1 MPKINTEAALK
12 AIIKEHGLDKLQE
25 GEELSEAAAK
35 ALLQHVTDAAYAALS
50 EGEDKEDVMDDD
62 DDAEEKAEKKDVKEN
77 KKAVKEAKKPV
88 KEEDDEDDEDDS
100 EDDEDD
106 VKEAKK
112 GGKKPVKESKK
123 KVKEEDDSDEDDSED
138 DDEKDDLKESF
149 GTHFKAI
156 FEGTELSEESIGN
169 LSILFES
176 AIGAEVNKRVRATTK
191 RLQEEKELEV
201 AAAKAELEEQ
211 ADQYLTYAVNEWAE
225 KNRVALRHS
234 VKVDIMES
242 FIGGIRKLF
251 LEHNFN
257 IPEGD
262 IAKVDEQA
270 EEISTLKAKLAE
282 SVKEAAKVEQALD
295 EAQRKIAFTELTE
308 GMSTLDKEKMRELVE
323 GKTYTSA
330 EAFAK
335 GAAIIKEGYFT
346 KKALKMVAEEA
357 PIISEDEAIP
367 SPRKKAQDDY
377 MSRLAAM
384 MR

>member
-1 MPKINTEAALK
+1 MPKINKEAELK
-12 AIIKEHGLDKLQE
+12 AIIKEHGLDKLRE

-50 EGEDKEDVMDDD
+50 EGEDEK
-62 DDAEEKAEKKDVKEN
+62 DDAEDKDMDNDKDADEK
-77 KKAVKEAKKPV
+77 
-88 KEEDDEDDEDDS
+88 
-100 EDDEDD
+100 DDEDD
-106 VKEAKK
+106 VEESKK

-123 KVKEEDDSDEDDSED
+123 KVKEDDEDDSDDEDDDAE

-176 AIGAEVNKRVRATTK
+176 AIGAEVNKRVRAATK

-270 EEISTLKAKLAE
+270 EEISELKARLAE
-282 SVKEAAKVEQALD
+282 STKETAKVERALD
-295 EAQRKIAFTELTE
+295 EAKRKIAFTELTE

-323 GKTYTSA
+323 GKTYSSA
-330 EAFAK
+330 EAFAN
-335 GAAIIKEGYFT
+335 GAKIIKEGYFT

-357 PIISEDEAIP
+357 PIISEDKEIP

-377 MSRLAAM
+377 MSRLASM

>member
-1 MPKINTEAALK
+1 MPKINTEAQLK
-12 AIIKEHGLDKLQE
+12 AIRGLDKLHE
-25 GEELSEAAAK
+25 GEK
-35 ALLQHVTDAAYAALS
+35 
-50 EGEDKEDVMDDD
+50 
-62 DDAEEKAEKKDVKEN
+62 DDADDKDMVDDKDDEEEKDDKKDVKEGE
-77 KKAVKEAKKPV
+77 KPVKEAKKKV
-88 KEEDDEDDEDDS
+88 KEDDEDADDSEDDKEMEDDEDDS
-100 EDDEDD
+100 DDEDD
-106 VKEAKK
+106 A
-112 GGKKPVKESKK
+112 
-123 KVKEEDDSDEDDSED
+123 EDDDDED
-138 DDEKDDLKESF
+138 DDEKDDLEESF

-176 AIGAEVNKRVRATTK
+176 AIGAEVNKRVKAATK

-242 FIGGIRKLF
+242 FIGGLRKLF

-308 GMSTLDKEKMRELVE
+308 GMTTLDKEKMRELVE

-330 EAFAK
+330 EAFTK

-357 PIISEDEAIP
+357 PIISEDEEIP

>member
-1 MPKINTEAALK
+1 MPKINKEAALK

-50 EGEDKEDVMDDD
+50 EGEDKDTDDD
-62 DDAEEKAEKKDVKEN
+62 DKEDVKE
-77 KKAVKEAKKPV
+77 
-88 KEEDDEDDEDDS
+88 
-100 EDDEDD
+100 
-106 VKEAKK
+106 
-112 GGKKPVKESKK
+112 GKKPVKEAKK
-123 KVKEEDDSDEDDSED
+123 KVKEDDEDVSDDEDDDAE

-176 AIGAEVNKRVRATTK
+176 AIGAEVNKRVKAATK

-211 ADQYLTYAVNEWAE
+211 ADQYLTYAVNEWTE

-242 FIGGIRKLF
+242 FIGGLRKLF

-295 EAQRKIAFTELTE
+295 EAQRKIAFAELTE

-335 GAAIIKEGYFT
+335 GAKIIKEGYFT

-357 PIISEDEAIP
+357 PIISEDEEIP

-377 MSRLAAM
+377 MTRLASM

>member
-1 MPKINTEAALK
+1 MPKINKEAALK

-35 ALLQHVTDAAYAALS
+35 ALLQHVTDAARAALS
-50 EGEDKEDVMDDD
+50 EGEDKEDDMDDAEDKDMDDD
-62 DDAEEKAEKKDVKEN
+62 DKEDVKEG
-77 KKAVKEAKKPV
+77 KKGGKKVVKE
-88 KEEDDEDDEDDS
+88 EDDEDDS
-100 EDDEDD
+100 EDD
-106 VKEAKK
+106 
-112 GGKKPVKESKK
+112 
-123 KVKEEDDSDEDDSED
+123 ED

-149 GTHFKAI
+149 GTHFRAI

-176 AIGAEVNKRVRATTK
+176 AIGAEVNKRVKAATK

-270 EEISTLKAKLAE
+270 EEISELKARLAE
-282 SVKEAAKVEQALD
+282 SSKEAAKVEQALD
-295 EAQRKIAFTELTE
+295 EAKRKIAFTELTE

-323 GKTYTSA
+323 GKTYASA
-330 EAFAK
+330 EAFSK
-335 GAAIIKEGYFT
+335 GAKIIKEGYFT

-357 PIISEDEAIP
+357 PIISEDEEIP

-377 MSRLAAM
+377 MSRLASM

>member
-1 MPKINTEAALK
+1 MPKINKEAALK
-12 AIIKEHGLDKLQE
+12 AIIKEHGLDKLRE

-50 EGEDKEDVMDDD
+50 EGED
-62 DDAEEKAEKKDVKEN
+62 EK
-77 KKAVKEAKKPV
+77 
-88 KEEDDEDDEDDS
+88 
-100 EDDEDD
+100 DDEDD
-106 VKEAKK
+106 VEESKK
-112 GGKKPVKESKK
+112 GGKNPVKESKK
-123 KVKEEDDSDEDDSED
+123 KVKEDDEDDEDDSDDEDDDAE

-149 GTHFKAI
+149 GAHFKAI

-270 EEISTLKAKLAE
+270 EEISELKARLAE
-282 SVKEAAKVEQALD
+282 STKETAKVEQALD

-323 GKTYTSA
+323 GKTYSSA
-330 EAFAK
+330 EAFAN
-335 GAAIIKEGYFT
+335 GAKIIKEGYFT

-357 PIISEDEAIP
+357 PIISEDKEIP

-377 MSRLAAM
+377 MSHLASM

>member
-1 MPKINTEAALK
+1 MPKINTEAQLK
-12 AIIKEHGLDKLQE
+12 AIHGLDKLHE
-25 GEELSEAAAK
+25 GEK
-35 ALLQHVTDAAYAALS
+35 DDVD
-50 EGEDKEDVMDDD
+50 DKDMVDDK
-62 DDAEEKAEKKDVKEN
+62 DDAEEKDDKKDVKEG
-77 KKAVKEAKKPV
+77 KKPVKEAKKKV
-88 KEEDDEDDEDDS
+88 KEDDEDAEDDTEDDKEMDDDEDDS

-106 VKEAKK
+106 VKEDKK

-123 KVKEEDDSDEDDSED
+123 KVKEEDDSDDEDAED

-176 AIGAEVNKRVRATTK
+176 AIGAEVNKRVKAATK
-191 RLQEEKELEV
+191 RLREEKELEV

-211 ADQYLTYAVNEWAE
+211 ADQYLTYVVNEWAE

-242 FIGGIRKLF
+242 FIGGLRKLF

-270 EEISTLKAKLAE
+270 EEISELKARLAE
-282 SVKEAAKVEQALD
+282 STKETAKVEQALD

-323 GKTYTSA
+323 GKTYSSA
-330 EAFAK
+330 EAFAN
-335 GAAIIKEGYFT
+335 GAKIIKEGYFA

-357 PIISEDEAIP
+357 PIISEDKEIP

-377 MSRLAAM
+377 MSRLASM

>member
-1 MPKINTEAALK
+1 MPKINKEAALK
-12 AIIKEHGLDKLQE
+12 AIIKEHGLDKLRE

-50 EGEDKEDVMDDD
+50 EGEDEK
-62 DDAEEKAEKKDVKEN
+62 DDAEDKDMDNDKDADEK
-77 KKAVKEAKKPV
+77 
-88 KEEDDEDDEDDS
+88 
-100 EDDEDD
+100 EDD
-106 VKEAKK
+106 VEESKK

-123 KVKEEDDSDEDDSED
+123 KVKEDDEDDSDDEDDDAE

-242 FIGGIRKLF
+242 FIGGLRKLF

-282 SVKEAAKVEQALD
+282 SVKESAKVEQALD
-295 EAQRKIAFTELTE
+295 EAQRKIAFAELTE
-308 GMSTLDKEKMRELVE
+308 GMTTLDKEKMRELVE

-346 KKALKMVAEEA
+346 KKALKMVTEEA
-357 PIISEDEAIP
+357 PIISEDKEIP

-377 MSRLAAM
+377 MTRLASM

>member
-1 MPKINTEAALK
+1 MPKINKEAALK
-12 AIIKEHGLDKLQE
+12 AIIKEHGLDKLRE

-50 EGEDKEDVMDDD
+50 EGEDEK
-62 DDAEEKAEKKDVKEN
+62 DDAEDKDMDNDKDADEK
-77 KKAVKEAKKPV
+77 
-88 KEEDDEDDEDDS
+88 
-100 EDDEDD
+100 DDEDD
-106 VKEAKK
+106 VEESKK

-123 KVKEEDDSDEDDSED
+123 KVKEDDEDDSDDEDDDAE

-270 EEISTLKAKLAE
+270 EEISELKARLAE
-282 SVKEAAKVEQALD
+282 STKETAKVEQALD

-323 GKTYTSA
+323 GKTYSSA
-330 EAFAK
+330 EAFAN
-335 GAAIIKEGYFT
+335 GAKIIKEGYFT

-357 PIISEDEAIP
+357 PIISEDKEIP

-377 MSRLAAM
+377 MSRLASM

>member
-1 MPKINTEAALK
+1 MPKINKEAALK

-50 EGEDKEDVMDDD
+50 EGEDEKDDAEDKDMDDD
-62 DDAEEKAEKKDVKEN
+62 KDADEK
-77 KKAVKEAKKPV
+77 
-88 KEEDDEDDEDDS
+88 
-100 EDDEDD
+100 DDEDD
-106 VKEAKK
+106 VEESKK

-123 KVKEEDDSDEDDSED
+123 KVKEDDEDDSDDEDDDAE

-176 AIGAEVNKRVRATTK
+176 AIGAEVNKRVKAATK

-270 EEISTLKAKLAE
+270 EEISTLKSKLAE

-295 EAQRKIAFTELTE
+295 EAQRKIAFAELTE

-323 GKTYTSA
+323 GKTYASA
-330 EAFAK
+330 EAFTNGAK
-335 GAAIIKEGYFT
+335 IIKEGYFT

-357 PIISEDEAIP
+357 PIISEDEEIP

-377 MSRLAAM
+377 MSRLASM

>member
-1 MPKINTEAALK
+1 MPKINKEAALK
-12 AIIKEHGLDKLQE
+12 AIIKEHGLDKLRE

-50 EGEDKEDVMDDD
+50 EGEDEK
-62 DDAEEKAEKKDVKEN
+62 DDAEDKDMDNDKDADEK
-77 KKAVKEAKKPV
+77 
-88 KEEDDEDDEDDS
+88 
-100 EDDEDD
+100 DDEDD
-106 VKEAKK
+106 VEESKK

-123 KVKEEDDSDEDDSED
+123 KVKEDDEDDSDDEDDDAE

-201 AAAKAELEEQ
+201 AAAKSELEEQ

-270 EEISTLKAKLAE
+270 EEIIELKARLAE
-282 SVKEAAKVEQALD
+282 STKETAKVEQALD

-323 GKTYTSA
+323 GKTYSSA
-330 EAFAK
+330 EAFAN
-335 GAAIIKEGYFT
+335 GAKIIKEGYFT

-357 PIISEDEAIP
+357 QIISEDKEIP

-377 MSRLAAM
+377 MSRLASM

>member
-1 MPKINTEAALK
+1 MPKINKEAALK
-12 AIIKEHGLDKLQE
+12 AIIKEHGLDKLRE

-50 EGEDKEDVMDDD
+50 EGEDEK
-62 DDAEEKAEKKDVKEN
+62 DDAEDKDMDNDKDADEKDG
-77 KKAVKEAKKPV
+77 
-88 KEEDDEDDEDDS
+88 
-100 EDDEDD
+100 EDD
-106 VKEAKK
+106 VEESEK

-123 KVKEEDDSDEDDSED
+123 KVKEDDEDDSDDEDDDAE

-270 EEISTLKAKLAE
+270 EEISELKARLAE
-282 SVKEAAKVEQALD
+282 STKETAKVEQALD
-295 EAQRKIAFTELTE
+295 EAKRKIAFTELTE

-323 GKTYTSA
+323 GKTYSSA
-330 EAFAK
+330 EAFAN
-335 GAAIIKEGYFT
+335 GAKIIKEGYFT

-357 PIISEDEAIP
+357 PIISEDKEIP

-377 MSRLAAM
+377 MSRLASM

>member
-1 MPKINTEAALK
+1 MPKINKEAEVEKKDADD
-12 AIIKEHGLDKLQE
+12 AKE
-25 GEELSEAAAK
+25 EEVKSKAK
-35 ALLQHVTDAAYAALS
+35 AKT
-50 EGEDKEDVMDDD
+50 KEA
-62 DDAEEKAEKKDVKEN
+62 DDAE
-77 KKAVKEAKKPV
+77 
-88 KEEDDEDDEDDS
+88 DDEKEDADDANEK
-100 EDDEDD
+100 DDEDD
-106 VKEAKK
+106 VKESKK
-112 GGKKPVKESKK
+112 GGKKVVKEGKK
-123 KVKEEDDSDEDDSED
+123 AVKEEDDEEDSDEE
-138 DDEKDDLKESF
+138 DDEKEDDEEDDEEEEKDDIKESF
-149 GTHFKAI
+149 GVHFKAI
-156 FEGTELSEESIGN
+156 FEGTELSEESVGQ

-176 AIGAEVNKRVRATTK
+176 AIGAEVNKRVAAATQ

-257 IPEGD
+257 IPEAD
-262 IAKVDEQA
+262 VAKVDEQA
-270 EEISTLKAKLAE
+270 EEITNLKDKLAE
-282 SVKEAAKVEQALD
+282 AAKEAAKVEKALD
-295 EAQRKIAFTELTE
+295 DAQRKIAFTELTE

-330 EAFAK
+330 EAFAH
-335 GAAIIKEGYFT
+335 GAKIIKEGYFT

-357 PIISEDEAIP
+357 PIISEDEEVP

-377 MSRLAAM
+377 MSRLASM

>member
-1 MPKINTEAALK
+1 MPKINKEAALK

-50 EGEDKEDVMDDD
+50 EGEDEK
-62 DDAEEKAEKKDVKEN
+62 DDAEDKDMDNDKDADEK
-77 KKAVKEAKKPV
+77 
-88 KEEDDEDDEDDS
+88 
-100 EDDEDD
+100 DDEDD
-106 VKEAKK
+106 VEESKK

-123 KVKEEDDSDEDDSED
+123 KVKEDDEDDSDDEDDDAE

-176 AIGAEVNKRVRATTK
+176 AIGAEVNKRVKAATK

-211 ADQYLTYAVNEWAE
+211 ADQYMTYAVNEWAE

-270 EEISTLKAKLAE
+270 EEISELKARLAE
-282 SVKEAAKVEQALD
+282 STKETAKVEQALD

-323 GKTYTSA
+323 GKTYSSA
-330 EAFAK
+330 EAFAN
-335 GAAIIKEGYFT
+335 GAKIIKEGYFT

-357 PIISEDEAIP
+357 PIISEDKEIP

-377 MSRLAAM
+377 MSRLASM

>member
-1 MPKINTEAALK
+1 MPKINKEAALK
-12 AIIKEHGLDKLQE
+12 AIIKEHGLDKLRE

-50 EGEDKEDVMDDD
+50 EDEK
-62 DDAEEKAEKKDVKEN
+62 DDAEDKDMDNDKDADEK
-77 KKAVKEAKKPV
+77 
-88 KEEDDEDDEDDS
+88 
-100 EDDEDD
+100 DDEDD
-106 VKEAKK
+106 VEESKK

-123 KVKEEDDSDEDDSED
+123 KVKEDDEDDSDDEDDDAE

-225 KNRVALRHS
+225 KNRVAMRHS

-270 EEISTLKAKLAE
+270 EEISELKARLAE
-282 SVKEAAKVEQALD
+282 STKETAKVEQALD

-323 GKTYTSA
+323 GKTYSSA
-330 EAFAK
+330 EAFAN
-335 GAAIIKEGYFT
+335 GAKIIKEGYFT

-357 PIISEDEAIP
+357 PIISEDKEIP

-377 MSRLAAM
+377 MSRLASM

>member
-1 MPKINTEAALK
+1 MPKINKEAALK

-50 EGEDKEDVMDDD
+50 EGEDTEDDMDDAKDKDMDDD
-62 DDAEEKAEKKDVKEN
+62 DKE
-77 KKAVKEAKKPV
+77 
-88 KEEDDEDDEDDS
+88 
-100 EDDEDD
+100 D

-112 GGKKPVKESKK
+112 GGKKPVKEDD
-123 KVKEEDDSDEDDSED
+123 EDDSDDEDDDAE

-176 AIGAEVNKRVRATTK
+176 AIGAEVNKRVKAATK

-295 EAQRKIAFTELTE
+295 EAQRKIAFAELTE

-330 EAFAK
+330 EAFTK
-335 GAAIIKEGYFT
+335 GAKIIKEGYFT
-346 KKALKMVAEEA
+346 KKALKLVAEEA
-357 PIISEDEAIP
+357 PIISEDEEIP

-377 MSRLAAM
+377 MSRLASM

>member
-1 MPKINTEAALK
+1 MPKINTEAQLK
-12 AIIKEHGLDKLQE
+12 AIRGLDKLHE
-25 GEELSEAAAK
+25 GEK
-35 ALLQHVTDAAYAALS
+35 DADDKDMVD
-50 EGEDKEDVMDDD
+50 GE
-62 DDAEEKAEKKDVKEN
+62 DDAEEKDDKKDVKE
-77 KKAVKEAKKPV
+77 
-88 KEEDDEDDEDDS
+88 
-100 EDDEDD
+100 
-106 VKEAKK
+106 
-112 GGKKPVKESKK
+112 GKKPVKESKK
-123 KVKEEDDSDEDDSED
+123 KVKEEDDSEDDMEDDEDDKEVVKEAKKKVKEEDDSEDDMEDDED

-176 AIGAEVNKRVRATTK
+176 AIGAEVNKRVKAATK

-295 EAQRKIAFTELTE
+295 EAQRKIAFAELTE

-330 EAFAK
+330 ESFAK

-357 PIISEDEAIP
+357 PIIADDIEEP

>member
-1 MPKINTEAALK
+1 MPKINKEAQLK
-12 AIIKEHGLDKLQE
+12 AIHGLDKLHE
-25 GEELSEAAAK
+25 GEK
-35 ALLQHVTDAAYAALS
+35 DDAD
-50 EGEDKEDVMDDD
+50 DKDMVDDK
-62 DDAEEKAEKKDVKEN
+62 DDAEDKADEKDVKE
-77 KKAVKEAKKPV
+77 
-88 KEEDDEDDEDDS
+88 
-100 EDDEDD
+100 
-106 VKEAKK
+106 
-112 GGKKPVKESKK
+112 GKKPVKESKK
-123 KVKEEDDSDEDDSED
+123 KVKEDDEDDSDDEDAEDDDAEED

-176 AIGAEVNKRVRATTK
+176 AIGAEVNKRVKAATK

-242 FIGGIRKLF
+242 FIGGLRKLF

-282 SVKEAAKVEQALD
+282 SVKEAAKVERALD

-323 GKTYTSA
+323 GKSYTSA

-357 PIISEDEAIP
+357 PIISEDEEIP

>member
-1 MPKINTEAALK
+1 MPKINKEAALK
-12 AIIKEHGLDKLQE
+12 AIIKEHGLDKLRE

-50 EGEDKEDVMDDD
+50 EGEDEK
-62 DDAEEKAEKKDVKEN
+62 DDAEDKDMDNDKDADEKDG
-77 KKAVKEAKKPV
+77 
-88 KEEDDEDDEDDS
+88 
-100 EDDEDD
+100 EDD
-106 VKEAKK
+106 VEESKK

-123 KVKEEDDSDEDDSED
+123 KVKEDDEDDSDDEDDDAEE

-176 AIGAEVNKRVRATTK
+176 AIGAEVNKRVKAATK

-270 EEISTLKAKLAE
+270 EEISELKARLAE
-282 SVKEAAKVEQALD
+282 STKETAKVEQALD
-295 EAQRKIAFTELTE
+295 EAKRKIAFTELTE

-323 GKTYTSA
+323 GKTYSSA
-330 EAFAK
+330 EAFAN
-335 GAAIIKEGYFT
+335 GAKIIKEGYFT

-357 PIISEDEAIP
+357 PIISEDKEIP

-377 MSRLAAM
+377 MSRLASM

>member
-1 MPKINTEAALK
+1 MPKINKEAALK

-35 ALLQHVTDAAYAALS
+35 ALLQHVTDAAHAALS

-77 KKAVKEAKKPV
+77 KKTVKE
-88 KEEDDEDDEDDS
+88 EDDEDDS

-123 KVKEEDDSDEDDSED
+123 KVKEEDDEDDDAEDAED

-176 AIGAEVNKRVRATTK
+176 AIGAEVNKRVKAATK

-242 FIGGIRKLF
+242 FIGGLRKLF

-295 EAQRKIAFTELTE
+295 EAQRKIAFAELTE

-335 GAAIIKEGYFT
+335 GAKIIKEGYFT

-357 PIISEDEAIP
+357 PTIAEAVEDAP
-367 SPRKKAQDDY
+367 KKKVVTDDY
-377 MSRLAAM
+377 MARLAAM

>member
-1 MPKINTEAALK
+1 MPKINTEAQLK
-12 AIIKEHGLDKLQE
+12 AIRGLDKLHE
-25 GEELSEAAAK
+25 GEK
-35 ALLQHVTDAAYAALS
+35 
-50 EGEDKEDVMDDD
+50 
-62 DDAEEKAEKKDVKEN
+62 DDADDKDMVDDKDDEEEKDDKKDVKEG
-77 KKAVKEAKKPV
+77 KKPVKEAKKKV
-88 KEEDDEDDEDDS
+88 KEDDEDADDSEDDKEMDDDEDDS

-106 VKEAKK
+106 VKEGKK

-123 KVKEEDDSDEDDSED
+123 KVKEDDAEDAEDDDDED

-176 AIGAEVNKRVRATTK
+176 AIGSEVNKRVKAAIK

-242 FIGGIRKLF
+242 FIGGLRKLF

-282 SVKEAAKVEQALD
+282 SVKEAAKVERALD

-308 GMSTLDKEKMRELVE
+308 GMTTLDKEKMRELVE

-357 PIISEDEAIP
+357 PIISEDEEIP

>member
-1 MPKINTEAALK
+1 MPKINKEAALK
-12 AIIKEHGLDKLQE
+12 AIIKEHGLDKLRE

-50 EGEDKEDVMDDD
+50 EGEDEK
-62 DDAEEKAEKKDVKEN
+62 DDAEDKDMDNDKDADEK
-77 KKAVKEAKKPV
+77 
-88 KEEDDEDDEDDS
+88 
-100 EDDEDD
+100 DDEDD
-106 VKEAKK
+106 VEESKK

-123 KVKEEDDSDEDDSED
+123 KVKEDDEDDSDDEDDDAE

-149 GTHFKAI
+149 GAHFKAI

-270 EEISTLKAKLAE
+270 EEISELKARLAE
-282 SVKEAAKVEQALD
+282 STKETAKVEQALD

-323 GKTYTSA
+323 GKTYSSA
-330 EAFAK
+330 EAFAN
-335 GAAIIKEGYFT
+335 GAKIIKEGYFT

-357 PIISEDEAIP
+357 PIISEDKEIP

-377 MSRLAAM
+377 MSRLASM

>member
-1 MPKINTEAALK
+1 MPKINKEAALK

-50 EGEDKEDVMDDD
+50 EGEDEK
-62 DDAEEKAEKKDVKEN
+62 DDAEDKDMDNDKDADEK
-77 KKAVKEAKKPV
+77 
-88 KEEDDEDDEDDS
+88 
-100 EDDEDD
+100 DDEDD
-106 VKEAKK
+106 VEESKK

-123 KVKEEDDSDEDDSED
+123 KVKEDDEDDTDDED
-138 DDEKDDLKESF
+138 DDAEDDEKDDLKESF

-270 EEISTLKAKLAE
+270 EEISELKARLAE
-282 SVKEAAKVEQALD
+282 STKETAKVEQALD

-335 GAAIIKEGYFT
+335 GAKIIKEGYFT

-357 PIISEDEAIP
+357 PIISEDEEIP

-377 MSRLAAM
+377 MTRLASM

>member
-12 AIIKEHGLDKLQE
+12 AIIKEHGLDKLRE

-50 EGEDKEDVMDDD
+50 EGEDEK
-62 DDAEEKAEKKDVKEN
+62 DDAEDKDMDNDKDADEK
-77 KKAVKEAKKPV
+77 
-88 KEEDDEDDEDDS
+88 
-100 EDDEDD
+100 DDEDD
-106 VKEAKK
+106 VEESKK

-123 KVKEEDDSDEDDSED
+123 KVKEDDEDDSDDEDDDAE

-176 AIGAEVNKRVRATTK
+176 AIGAEVNKRVKAATK

-242 FIGGIRKLF
+242 FIGGLRKLF

-270 EEISTLKAKLAE
+270 EEISELKARLAE
-282 SVKEAAKVEQALD
+282 STKETAKVEQALD

-323 GKTYTSA
+323 GKTYSSA
-330 EAFAK
+330 EAFAN
-335 GAAIIKEGYFT
+335 GAKIIKEGYFT

-357 PIISEDEAIP
+357 PIISEDKEIP

-377 MSRLAAM
+377 MSRLASM

>member
-1 MPKINTEAALK
+1 MPKINKEAALK
-12 AIIKEHGLDKLQE
+12 AIIKEHGLDKLRE

-50 EGEDKEDVMDDD
+50 EGEDEK
-62 DDAEEKAEKKDVKEN
+62 DDAEDKDMDNDADEK
-77 KKAVKEAKKPV
+77 
-88 KEEDDEDDEDDS
+88 
-100 EDDEDD
+100 DDEDD
-106 VKEAKK
+106 VEESKK

-123 KVKEEDDSDEDDSED
+123 KVKEDDEDDSDDEDDDAE

-176 AIGAEVNKRVRATTK
+176 AIGAEVNKRVRAATK

-270 EEISTLKAKLAE
+270 EEISELKARLAE
-282 SVKEAAKVEQALD
+282 STKETAKVEQALD

-323 GKTYTSA
+323 GKTYSSA
-330 EAFAK
+330 EAFAN
-335 GAAIIKEGYFT
+335 GARIIKEGYFT

-357 PIISEDEAIP
+357 PIISEDKEIP

-377 MSRLAAM
+377 MSRLASM

>member
-1 MPKINTEAALK
+1 MPKINKEAALK
-12 AIIKEHGLDKLQE
+12 AIIKEHGLDKLRE

-50 EGEDKEDVMDDD
+50 EGEDEK
-62 DDAEEKAEKKDVKEN
+62 DDAEDKDMDNDKDADEK
-77 KKAVKEAKKPV
+77 
-88 KEEDDEDDEDDS
+88 
-100 EDDEDD
+100 EDD
-106 VKEAKK
+106 VEESKK

-123 KVKEEDDSDEDDSED
+123 KVKEDDEDDSDDEDDDAE

-176 AIGAEVNKRVRATTK
+176 AIGAEVNKRVKAATK

-270 EEISTLKAKLAE
+270 EEISELKARLAE
-282 SVKEAAKVEQALD
+282 STKETAKVEQALD

-323 GKTYTSA
+323 GKTYSSA
-330 EAFAK
+330 EAFAN
-335 GAAIIKEGYFT
+335 GAKIIKEGYFT

-357 PIISEDEAIP
+357 PIISEDKEIP

-377 MSRLAAM
+377 MTRLASM

>member
-1 MPKINTEAALK
+1 MPKINKEAALK
-12 AIIKEHGLDKLQE
+12 AIIKEHGLDKLRE

-50 EGEDKEDVMDDD
+50 EGEDEK
-62 DDAEEKAEKKDVKEN
+62 DDAEDKDMDNDKDADEK
-77 KKAVKEAKKPV
+77 
-88 KEEDDEDDEDDS
+88 
-100 EDDEDD
+100 DDEDD
-106 VKEAKK
+106 VEESKK

-123 KVKEEDDSDEDDSED
+123 KVKEDDEDDSDDEDDDAE

-295 EAQRKIAFTELTE
+295 EAKRKIAFADLTE

-323 GKTYTSA
+323 GKTYSSA
-330 EAFAK
+330 EAFAN
-335 GAAIIKEGYFT
+335 GAKIIKEGYFT

-357 PIISEDEAIP
+357 PIISEDKEIP

-377 MSRLAAM
+377 MTRLASM

>member
-1 MPKINTEAALK
+1 MPKINKEAALK
-12 AIIKEHGLDKLQE
+12 AIIKEHGLDKLRE

-50 EGEDKEDVMDDD
+50 EGEDEK
-62 DDAEEKAEKKDVKEN
+62 DDAEDKDMDNDKDADEK
-77 KKAVKEAKKPV
+77 
-88 KEEDDEDDEDDS
+88 
-100 EDDEDD
+100 DDEDD
-106 VKEAKK
+106 VEESKK

-123 KVKEEDDSDEDDSED
+123 KVKEDDEDDSDDEDDDAE

-176 AIGAEVNKRVRATTK
+176 AIGAEVNKRVKAATK

-270 EEISTLKAKLAE
+270 EEISELKARLAE
-282 SVKEAAKVEQALD
+282 STKETAKVEQALD

-323 GKTYTSA
+323 GKTYSSA
-330 EAFAK
+330 EAFAN
-335 GAAIIKEGYFT
+335 GAKIIKEGYFT

-357 PIISEDEAIP
+357 PIISEDEEIP

-377 MSRLAAM
+377 MTRLASM

>member
-1 MPKINTEAALK
+1 MPKINKEAELK
-12 AIIKEHGLDKLQE
+12 AIIEEHGLDKLQE

-35 ALLQHVTDAAYAALS
+35 ALLQHVTDAAHAAL
-50 EGEDKEDVMDDD
+50 
-62 DDAEEKAEKKDVKEN
+62 A
-77 KKAVKEAKKPV
+77 
-88 KEEDDEDDEDDS
+88 EEDDMEDEEKEDKD
-100 EDDEDD
+100 
-106 VKEAKK
+106 A
-112 GGKKPVKESKK
+112 
-123 KVKEEDDSDEDDSED
+123 
-138 DDEKDDLKESF
+138 DDEKEDDLKESF

-156 FEGTELSEESIGN
+156 FEGTELSEESVGQ

-176 AIGAEVNKRVRATTK
+176 AIGAEVNKRVAAATQ

-242 FIGGIRKLF
+242 FIGGIRRLF

-282 SVKEAAKVEQALD
+282 SVKGAAKVEQALD
-295 EAQRKIAFTELTE
+295 EAQRKIAFAELTE

-330 EAFAK
+330 EAFAQ
-335 GAAIIKEGYFT
+335 GAKIIKEGYFT

-357 PIISEDEAIP
+357 PIISEAVEAAP
-367 SPRKKAQDDY
+367 KKKVVADDY
-377 MSRLAAM
+377 MSRLASM

>member
-50 EGEDKEDVMDDD
+50 EGEDEK
-62 DDAEEKAEKKDVKEN
+62 DDAEDKDMDNDKDADEK
-77 KKAVKEAKKPV
+77 
-88 KEEDDEDDEDDS
+88 
-100 EDDEDD
+100 DDEDD
-106 VKEAKK
+106 VEESKK

-123 KVKEEDDSDEDDSED
+123 KVKEDDEDDSDDEDDDAE

-176 AIGAEVNKRVRATTK
+176 AIGAEVNKRVRAATK

-201 AAAKAELEEQ
+201 AAAKAEMEEQ

-270 EEISTLKAKLAE
+270 EEISELKARLAE
-282 SVKEAAKVEQALD
+282 STKETAKVEQALD

-357 PIISEDEAIP
+357 PIISEDEEIP

>member
-1 MPKINTEAALK
+1 MPEINKEAALK
-12 AIIKEHGLDKLQE
+12 AIVEEHGLDKLQE

-35 ALLQHVTDAAYAALS
+35 ALLQHVTDAANATLA
-50 EGEDKEDVMDDD
+50 EADKEEDKEDADDMED
-62 DDAEEKAEKKDVKEN
+62 DEELSEETREAILRHIVNAANAALAEAEEKA
-77 KKAVKEAKKPV
+77 
-88 KEEDDEDDEDDS
+88 
-100 EDDEDD
+100 
-106 VKEAKK
+106 
-112 GGKKPVKESKK
+112 G
-123 KVKEEDDSDEDDSED
+123 
-138 DDEKDDLKESF
+138 LKESF

-156 FEGTELSEESIGN
+156 FEGTELSEESVGQ

-176 AIGAEVNKRVRATTK
+176 AIGAEVNKRVAAETQ

-242 FIGGIRKLF
+242 FIGGIRRLF

-282 SVKEAAKVEQALD
+282 SAKAAAKVEQALD

-330 EAFAK
+330 EAFAQ
-335 GAAIIKEGYFT
+335 GAKIIKEGYFT
-346 KKALKMVAEEA
+346 KKALKMVSEEA
-357 PIISEDEAIP
+357 PIISDAVEKAAP
-367 SPRKKAQDDY
+367 KKKVEDDY
-377 MSRLAAM
+377 MYRLASM

>member
-1 MPKINTEAALK
+1 MPKINKEAALK
-12 AIIKEHGLDKLQE
+12 AIIKEHGLDKLLE

-50 EGEDKEDVMDDD
+50 EGEDEK
-62 DDAEEKAEKKDVKEN
+62 DDAEDKDMDNDKDADEK
-77 KKAVKEAKKPV
+77 
-88 KEEDDEDDEDDS
+88 
-100 EDDEDD
+100 DDEDD
-106 VKEAKK
+106 VEESKK

-123 KVKEEDDSDEDDSED
+123 KVKEDDEDDSDDEDDDAE

-270 EEISTLKAKLAE
+270 EEISELKARLAE
-282 SVKEAAKVEQALD
+282 STKETAKVEQALD

-323 GKTYTSA
+323 GKTYSSA
-330 EAFAK
+330 EAFAN
-335 GAAIIKEGYFT
+335 GAKIIKEGYFT

-357 PIISEDEAIP
+357 PIISEDKEIP

-377 MSRLAAM
+377 MSRLASM

>member
-1 MPKINTEAALK
+1 MPNINKEAALK
-12 AIIKEHGLDKLQE
+12 AIIKEHGLDKLRE

-50 EGEDKEDVMDDD
+50 EGEDEK
-62 DDAEEKAEKKDVKEN
+62 DDAEDKVM
-77 KKAVKEAKKPV
+77 
-88 KEEDDEDDEDDS
+88 
-100 EDDEDD
+100 DDEDD
-106 VKEAKK
+106 VEESKK

-123 KVKEEDDSDEDDSED
+123 KVKEDDEDDSDDEDDDAE

-211 ADQYLTYAVNEWAE
+211 ADKYLTYAVNEWAE

-270 EEISTLKAKLAE
+270 EEISELKARLAE
-282 SVKEAAKVEQALD
+282 STKETAKVEQALD

-323 GKTYTSA
+323 GKTYSSA
-330 EAFAK
+330 EAFAN
-335 GAAIIKEGYFT
+335 GAKIIKEGYFT

-357 PIISEDEAIP
+357 PIVSEDKEIP

-377 MSRLAAM
+377 MSRLASM

>member
-1 MPKINTEAALK
+1 MPKINTEAQLK
-12 AIIKEHGLDKLQE
+12 AIRGLDKLHE
-25 GEELSEAAAK
+25 GEK
-35 ALLQHVTDAAYAALS
+35 DDADDKDMVDDKDDA
-50 EGEDKEDVMDDD
+50 EDKADEKDVKEGKKPVKESKKKVKEEDADDSEDDKEMD
-62 DDAEEKAEKKDVKEN
+62 DDAEE
-77 KKAVKEAKKPV
+77 
-88 KEEDDEDDEDDS
+88 DS
-100 EDDEDD
+100 EDD
-106 VKEAKK
+106 VKEGKK

-123 KVKEEDDSDEDDSED
+123 KVKEDDEDVSDDEDDAED
-138 DDEKDDLKESF
+138 DDAEEDDEKDDLKESF

-176 AIGAEVNKRVRATTK
+176 AIGAEVNKRVKAATK

-257 IPEGD
+257 IPEAD

-270 EEISTLKAKLAE
+270 EEITNLKDKLAE
-282 SVKEAAKVEQALD
+282 AAKEAAKVEKALD
-295 EAQRKIAFTELTE
+295 EAKRKIAFTELTE

-357 PIISEDEAIP
+357 PIISEAPEEVV
-367 SPRKKAQDDY
+367 SPRKKASDDY
-377 MSRLAAM
+377 MTRLASM

>member
-1 MPKINTEAALK
+1 MPKINKEAALK
-12 AIIKEHGLDKLQE
+12 AIIKEHGLDKLRE

-50 EGEDKEDVMDDD
+50 EGEDEK
-62 DDAEEKAEKKDVKEN
+62 DDAEDKDMDNDKDADEKDG
-77 KKAVKEAKKPV
+77 
-88 KEEDDEDDEDDS
+88 
-100 EDDEDD
+100 EDD
-106 VKEAKK
+106 VEESKK

-123 KVKEEDDSDEDDSED
+123 KVKEDDEDDSDDEDDDAE

-270 EEISTLKAKLAE
+270 EEISELKARLAE
-282 SVKEAAKVEQALD
+282 STKETAKVEQALD
-295 EAQRKIAFTELTE
+295 EAKRKIAFTELTE

-323 GKTYTSA
+323 GKTYSSA
-330 EAFAK
+330 EAFAN
-335 GAAIIKEGYFT
+335 GAKIIKEGYFT

-357 PIISEDEAIP
+357 PIISEDKEIP

-377 MSRLAAM
+377 MSRLASM

>member
-1 MPKINTEAALK
+1 MPKINKEAALK
-12 AIIKEHGLDKLQE
+12 AIIKEHGLDKLRE

-50 EGEDKEDVMDDD
+50 EGEDEK
-62 DDAEEKAEKKDVKEN
+62 DDAEDKDMDNDKDADEK
-77 KKAVKEAKKPV
+77 
-88 KEEDDEDDEDDS
+88 
-100 EDDEDD
+100 EDD
-106 VKEAKK
+106 VEESKK

-123 KVKEEDDSDEDDSED
+123 KVKEDDEDDSDDEDDDAE

-270 EEISTLKAKLAE
+270 EEISELKARLAE
-282 SVKEAAKVEQALD
+282 STKETAKVEQALD

-323 GKTYTSA
+323 GKTYSSA
-330 EAFAK
+330 EAFAN
-335 GAAIIKEGYFT
+335 GAKIIKEGYFT

-357 PIISEDEAIP
+357 PIISEDKEIP

-377 MSRLAAM
+377 MSRLASM

>member
-1 MPKINTEAALK
+1 MPKINKEAALK
-12 AIIKEHGLDKLQE
+12 AIIKEHGLDKLRE

-50 EGEDKEDVMDDD
+50 EGEDEK
-62 DDAEEKAEKKDVKEN
+62 DDAEDKDMDNDKDADEK
-77 KKAVKEAKKPV
+77 
-88 KEEDDEDDEDDS
+88 
-100 EDDEDD
+100 DDEDD
-106 VKEAKK
+106 VEESKK

-123 KVKEEDDSDEDDSED
+123 KVKEDDEDDSDDEDDDAE

-270 EEISTLKAKLAE
+270 EEISELKARLAE
-282 SVKEAAKVEQALD
+282 STKETAKVEQALD

-323 GKTYTSA
+323 GKTYSSA
-330 EAFAK
+330 EAFAN
-335 GAAIIKEGYFT
+335 GAKIIKEGYFT

-357 PIISEDEAIP
+357 PIISEDKEIP

-377 MSRLAAM
+377 MTRLASM

>member
-1 MPKINTEAALK
+1 MPKINTEAQLK
-12 AIIKEHGLDKLQE
+12 AIRGLDKLHE
-25 GEELSEAAAK
+25 GEK
-35 ALLQHVTDAAYAALS
+35 
-50 EGEDKEDVMDDD
+50 
-62 DDAEEKAEKKDVKEN
+62 DDADDKDMVDDKDDEEEKDDKKDVKEG
-77 KKAVKEAKKPV
+77 KKPVKEAKKKV
-88 KEEDDEDDEDDS
+88 KEDDEDADDSEDDKEMDDDEDDS
-100 EDDEDD
+100 EDDGVD
-106 VKEAKK
+106 VKEGKK

-123 KVKEEDDSDEDDSED
+123 KVKEDDEDDSDDEDDAED
-138 DDEKDDLKESF
+138 DDDEDDDVKDDLKESF

-176 AIGAEVNKRVRATTK
+176 AIGAEVNKRVKAATK

-242 FIGGIRKLF
+242 FIGGLRKLF

-308 GMSTLDKEKMRELVE
+308 GMTTLDKEKMRELVE

-357 PIISEDEAIP
+357 PIISEDEEIP